1 MSLRSLALLGATAT
15 LAAAGAPAVAGAT
28 ATDTGRHKVIVDST
42 YVYER
47 AGSGF
52 SGTLFKGQTF
62 KVKRLS
68 PSGKHA
74 YGMAYG
80 RVNRHVWIKASALGR

>member
-15 LAAAGAPAVAGAT
+15 LAAASAPAVAGAT
-28 ATDTGRHKVIVDST
+28 ATDTGRHRVIVDST
-42 YVYER
+42 YVYEH

-68 PSGKHA
+68 
-74 YGMAYG
+74 
-80 RVNRHVWIKASALGR
+80 RRASSPTAWRTAT